1 MIDIPRQV
9 LKNTSAL
16 AIARVA
22 RLVSNFL
29 LVFLL
34 ARTLS
39 VSGLGV
45 YSTVLSYYGLVT
57 ILVAV
62 GVQGFLTRE
71 IARDLSRTNRYMVH
85 AGLITAVACLVVAV
99 VFSLFFSQLG
109 YSLETMQGFLIVNL
123 ALIPVT
129 WMAIYESVFIAHHKA
144 EYVSYTVIISL
155 VGRIS
160 VSLYMLLNGYGVL
173 SLLAT
178 MVVFSYFS
186 FAIQTYFLVRHI
198 GTPHWEF
205 EFSFAVQMLKELRTF
220 TAMGFLASVF
230 AEIEILLLS
239 FLQGEEAVGVYSA
252 ASKLIVMWF
261 IIPDSYMRAVFPL
274 MSQAHVDSPESFH
287 STAERSVKYLQA
299 LALPLAVGVAITA
312 DKIIYLI
319 YGPDFGASIPVLRWL
334 ALLLVPIYLNEVLWR
349 VLVARDE
356 QHLGLRAQIAGVI
369 SKGGVSLL
377 AVPYISYIG
386 TVLAMYTTQI
396 VYTGIHI
403 FYVQRGGKP
412 IRILHLVWRFALAAA
427 SMGVLTWLLA
437 TRFSL
442 FIVVPLAIAFYGL
455 LVILFKAFSSEDLAL
470 LRRLVRRREVTS
482 TSPSQL

>member
-1 MIDIPRQV
+1 MINIPRQV

-29 LVFLL
+29 LVFFL

-109 YSLETMQGFLIVNL
+109 YSSETMQGFLIVNL

-129 WMAIYESVFIAHHKA
+129 WMAIYESIFIAHHKA

-155 VGRIS
+155 VGRIG
-160 VSLYMLLNGYGVL
+160 VSLYLLHNGYGVL

-178 MVVFSYFS
+178 MVVFFYFS
-186 FAIQTYFLVRHI
+186 FAIQTYFLVRQI
-198 GTPHWEF
+198 GAPRWEF

-239 FLQGEEAVGVYSA
+239 FMQGEEAVGVYSA

-274 MSQAHVDSPESFH
+274 MSQTHVDSPESFH

-377 AVPYISYIG
+377 AVPYISYMG
-386 TVLAMYTTQI
+386 TVLAMYTTQF
-396 VYTGIHI
+396 VYTAVHI

-427 SMGVLTWLLA
+427 LMGVFTWLLA

-455 LVILFKAFSSEDLAL
+455 MVILFRAFSPEDLVL
-470 LRRLVRRREVTS
+470 LKKLVGRREVTS